1 MNKLTSNQLHRIS
14 KAFEKYFKSKRE
26 EDGLT
31 EEEVHAIKLIYRML
45 GSDLVDAVMREEKTK
60 NDHEL

>member
-31 EEEVHAIKLIYRML
+31 AEEVHAVKLIYRML
-45 GSDLVDAVMREEKTK
+45 GSDLA
-60 NDHEL
+60 